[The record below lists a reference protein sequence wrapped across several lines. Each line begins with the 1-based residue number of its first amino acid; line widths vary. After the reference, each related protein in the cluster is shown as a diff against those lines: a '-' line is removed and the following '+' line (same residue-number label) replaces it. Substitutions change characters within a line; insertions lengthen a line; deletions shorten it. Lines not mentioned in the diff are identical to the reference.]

1 LCKRA
6 VEPNGSIVLK
16 RHIFFLAGFD
26 PFDVAAQYRRFRREA
41 GTFQK
46 TWNVSAT
53 VSELP
58 VGGADPE
65 HWTVSARGPNWATHV
80 TFEPLA
86 WHDIVRA
93 DVAGAMLPR
102 LRAGLETFWDL
113 IVSGTAARYFA
124 ANYRYGLFFLVP
136 FLYLLLFAAVAVAVA
151 WLIASEL
158 SLALPLAILA
168 AIVIVPAVFALLL
181 RWPGRRWRV
190 AQGLADW
197 ITPRDYMYG
206 RRADLEARVNAF
218 AQRILECARRAD
230 VDEIL
235 VVGHSLGAT
244 IALDVLA
251 QALSAD
257 PQLGQRGPRLCLLTI
272 GATVPK
278 LALHP
283 AATRLRACAE
293 KVAAAD
299 AIAWGEFQSRQD
311 PISFY
316 RLDPV
321 TLRPFEDNSGGKPHI
336 RVINFY
342 DLLEHAKMERIKW
355 RFMRVHYQFV
365 MAAEKRGTYDYF
377 MLICGPAPFARAIW
391 APGGVSDL
399 IGADGS
405 YQNEP
410 AAARRI
416 ATDAS

>member
-1 LCKRA
+1 M
-6 VEPNGSIVLK
+6 VLK
-16 RHIFFLAGFD
+16 RHVFFIAGFD

-41 GTFQK
+41 GAFQK

-53 VSELP
+53 VSELQ
-58 VGGADPE
+58 GGGSVPE
-65 HWTVSARGPNWATHV
+65 HWAISARGPDWSTEV
-80 TFEPLA
+80 TFEPLS
-86 WHDIVRA
+86 WHDIVRT
-93 DVAGAMLPR
+93 DIAGPMLPR
-102 LRAGLETFWDL
+102 LRAGMLTFWDF
-113 IVSGTAARYFA
+113 IASGTAARYFA

-136 FLYLLLFAAVAVAVA
+136 FLYVFLFAAVAIAAA
-151 WLIASEL
+151 WFIASEL
-158 SLALPLAILA
+158 RLTVPLAILA

-206 RRADLEARVNAF
+206 RRADLETRVNAF
-218 AQRILECARRAD
+218 AQRVLACARRSD
-230 VDEIL
+230 LDEIL

-251 QALSAD
+251 HALSAD
-257 PQLGQRGPRLCLLTI
+257 PQLGQHGPRVGLLTI

-283 AATRLRACAE
+283 AATRLRACAV
-293 KVAAAD
+293 KVAEAD

-321 TLRPFEDNSGGKPHI
+321 TLRAFQDNAGGKPHI

-342 DLLEHAKMERIKW
+342 DLLEPAKMARIKW

-377 MLICGPAPFARAIW
+377 MLTCGPAPFARAIW
-391 APGGVSDL
+391 APGGVNEL
-399 IGADGS
+399 IGPD
-405 YQNEP
+405 
-410 AAARRI
+410 AAYLDASAPARRI
-416 ATDAS
+416 ATDVS